1 MSSRDERLA
10 GCAARRMSGVV
21 VVLDELEDLGNRAAI
36 LRTVEAL
43 GFLAVHEIGAPP
55 SRAGGAER
63 SIINGGEKFLQ
74 VTRWADAASCFAALR
89 TGGVDQVLVALPPRR
104 GADGDADE
112 PEPEPEPQP
121 QPASRRLDGVDFARR
136 TALVFGN
143 ERNGVTAEAI
153 ALADGAFHVPMYGL
167 CESLNVSVT
176 VAIALAS
183 ARAARATALG
193 LGPEQGDLEPEARA
207 ALAERYSALSG
218 GFTKHLRAQRKKEH
232 EVPPPPALESF
243 VEPALRVHA
252 ALMHQEGAATEQ
264 EGKEGEGMAY
274 AELAM
279 SAWLVLQV
287 FGVAS
292 RARALRTARWGHE
305 IARLPDGD
313 WRIALAAEGGGDRG
327 GGLEVRLSELR
338 PLGAVGLLRPE
349 LAAAALERLLS
360 ATVGETEGRVVFSH
374 SSTEGEIR
382 KKDKFGKFFAARIGE
397 GMDCVMFRERLERA
411 ADSLLDAGTIGA
423 GERGLLARLLA

>member
-1 MSSRDERLA
+1 
-10 GCAARRMSGVV
+10 
-21 VVLDELEDLGNRAAI
+21 
-36 LRTVEAL
+36 
-43 GFLAVHEIGAPP
+43 
-55 SRAGGAER
+55 
-63 SIINGGEKFLQ
+63 
-74 VTRWADAASCFAALR
+74 
-89 TGGVDQVLVALPPRR
+89 
-104 GADGDADE
+104 
-112 PEPEPEPQP
+112 
-121 QPASRRLDGVDFARR
+121 
-136 TALVFGN
+136 
-143 ERNGVTAEAI
+143 
-153 ALADGAFHVPMYGL
+153 
-167 CESLNVSVT
+167 
-176 VAIALAS
+176 
-183 ARAARATALG
+183 
-193 LGPEQGDLEPEARA
+193 
-207 ALAERYSALSG
+207 
-218 GFTKHLRAQRKKEH
+218 
-232 EVPPPPALESF
+232 
-243 VEPALRVHA
+243 
-252 ALMHQEGAATEQ
+252 
-264 EGKEGEGMAY
+264 MAY

-305 IARLPDGD
+305 ITRLPDGD